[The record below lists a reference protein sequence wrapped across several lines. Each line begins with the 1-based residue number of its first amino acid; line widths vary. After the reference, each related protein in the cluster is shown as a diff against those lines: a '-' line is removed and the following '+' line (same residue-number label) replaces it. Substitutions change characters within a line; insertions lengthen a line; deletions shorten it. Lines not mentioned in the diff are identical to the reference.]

1 MRLIDKG
8 KTFLDEDDLT
18 KATAMFRDAV
28 NVDPSNGVAYFYLA
42 LADAKIG
49 QRDIALGLL
58 DKAEALLGADEE
70 WMAKI
75 NDLRSDLG
83 AGVSKPIVSS
93 PIDVGF

>member
-8 KTFLDEDDLT
+8 RVFLDENDLP

-42 LADAKIG
+42 SVDAKVG
-49 QRDIALGLL
+49 LRDVALGLL

-70 WMAKI
+70 WMNKI
-75 NDLRSDLG
+75 NDLRSELG
-83 AGVSKPIVSS
+83 DKVSKPIVPS
-93 PIDVGF
+93 PIDNSF